1 MDHGPSLTWSARG
14 RRGRPDRGIDL
25 VARRR
30 DGSGMCAV
38 QCKFYDPKHR
48 VTKDDVD
55 SFLKDFRRPLV
66 EAPRVTSWR
75 KSCRFSA
82 IVL

>member
-1 MDHGPSLTWSARG
+1 
-14 RRGRPDRGIDL
+14 
-25 VARRR
+25 
-30 DGSGMCAV
+30 MCAV